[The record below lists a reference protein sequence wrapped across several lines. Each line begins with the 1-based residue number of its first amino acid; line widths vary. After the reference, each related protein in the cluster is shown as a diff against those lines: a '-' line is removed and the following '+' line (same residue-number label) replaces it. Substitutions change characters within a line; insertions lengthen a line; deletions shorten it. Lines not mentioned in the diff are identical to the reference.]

1 MGKMPLQKE
10 RKRDEPTG
18 RDGGWGKAIEVKCD
32 TQGNN
37 KHSKI
42 EKRTTGVWESE
53 RVPWARGEGARKTF
67 FFTRFN

>member
-10 RKRDEPTG
+10 RKRDEPAG
-18 RDGGWGKAIEVKCD
+18 LEGGWGKAIEVKCD

-37 KHSKI
+37 KHSKT

-53 RVPWARGEGARKTF
+53 RVPWARGKRGRENILF
-67 FFTRFN
+67 YSI